1 MGPERQ
7 GPLGVEPAGRAPDG
21 PDFAVHVRVLRGGGE
36 AAIIDGDVDPGSVAP
51 PPHRLRHPRPAVR
64 VDERARPTPVAGW
77 CGGVAGHGDRDGAAA
92 MSAPTG
98 NVDTDYVIRRGRD
111 LLSMAHIRRGAANAA
126 EKVALLASEVAVD
139 LDRYADQDDALALHA
154 LALAALARAYIALAA
169 VLGEPYVIH
178 GEPRNGAVL

>member
-1 MGPERQ
+1 
-7 GPLGVEPAGRAPDG
+7 
-21 PDFAVHVRVLRGGGE
+21 
-36 AAIIDGDVDPGSVAP
+36 
-51 PPHRLRHPRPAVR
+51 
-64 VDERARPTPVAGW
+64 
-77 CGGVAGHGDRDGAAA
+77 